1 MICKNIKTNI
11 LYNYFFDNYNRVMI
25 NDGFE
30 SITVNYK
37 DWCKDFYVV
46 DKLKSLSELDK
57 QYNNRI
63 KNSYKNEFKG

>member
-30 SITVNYK
+30 STTVNYK
-37 DWCKDFYVV
+37 DWCEDFYVV
-46 DKLKSLSELDK
+46 DKWKNLSELDK
-57 QYNNRI
+57 QYNSRI
-63 KNSYKNEFKG
+63 KNS